1 MSYQDYIEY
10 CYACECEGVKPLAWE
25 EVKGE

>member
-10 CYACECEGVKPLAWE
+10 CYACECEGIKPLTWE
-25 EVKGE
+25 EIKGE